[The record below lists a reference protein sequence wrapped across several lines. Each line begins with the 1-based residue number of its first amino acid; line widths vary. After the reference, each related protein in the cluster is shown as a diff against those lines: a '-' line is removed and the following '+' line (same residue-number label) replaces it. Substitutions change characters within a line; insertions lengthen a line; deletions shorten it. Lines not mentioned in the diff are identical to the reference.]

1 MRIIIPV
8 VCVVIVESI
17 KMSWFDIIKNLD
29 EDNYELV
36 LYEQLLKIKGM
47 IEKARE
53 DLYENIEPAVKGM
66 IDSGLDEKFARQT
79 AKAMISPMLKD
90 LEKREKEIDEQIK
103 EVLDMQKR

>member
-1 MRIIIPV
+1 MRIIILV

-17 KMSWFDIIKNLD
+17 KMSWFDIIKNK
-29 EDNYELV
+29 DNYELV
-36 LYEQLLKIKGM
+36 LYEELLKIKGM
-47 IEKARE
+47 LEKARE
-53 DLYENIEPAVKGM
+53 DLYENTEPVVKGM
-66 IDSGLDEKFARQT
+66 MDSGLDEKFARQT

>member
-1 MRIIIPV
+1 MKIIILV
-8 VCVVIVESI
+8 VCVVTVGSI
-17 KMSWFDIIKNLD
+17 KMSWFDIIKN

-47 IEKARE
+47 MDKARE
-53 DLYENIEPAVKGM
+53 DLYEYIEPAVKGM

>member
-1 MRIIIPV
+1 
-8 VCVVIVESI
+8 
-17 KMSWFDIIKNLD
+17 MSWFDIIKN

-36 LYEQLLKIKGM
+36 VYEQLLKIKGM
-47 IEKARE
+47 MERARE

-66 IDSGLDEKFARQT
+66 IDAGLDEKYARQT
-79 AKAMISPMLKD
+79 AKVMISPMLRD